1 MTPIDRLEND
11 LALSGDISVT
21 VSAADLRALIDVC
34 REATAQAEGM
44 AEFAAL
50 KMEERDAA
58 EAKLKALREAAGA
71 LVADLESSQG
81 DWPRH
86 CDAPRCRRLATL
98 SDGDLLTC
106 DEHQGD
112 LVAGDIEDL
121 SYAPAL
127 RALRA
132 ALKEEP

>member
-1 MTPIDRLEND
+1 MTGPHCDC
-11 LALSGDISVT
+11 LACMIPASECQ
-21 VSAADLRALIDVC
+21 VC
-34 REATAQAEGM
+34 RESKLEA
-44 AEFAAL
+44 
-50 KMEERDAA
+50 ERDRAI
-58 EAKLKALREAAGA
+58 AKEKAMREAAGA

-132 ALKEEP
+132 LLEVKP